1 MVLILVPLERQDKE
15 PLGECATAKYNFFI
29 SEFVYLQKNN
39 APKTWL
45 SYNVFLT
52 SPCRLVEGILSISD
66 CTNRVN
72 ADQLRQTWMF

>member
-45 SYNVFLT
+45 SYNVFLI
-52 SPCRLVEGILSISD
+52 SPCRLVEGVHLVD
-66 CTNRVN
+66 LGLH
-72 ADQLRQTWMF
+72 Q

>member
-1 MVLILVPLERQDKE
+1 MS
-15 PLGECATAKYNFFI
+15 TAKYNFFI

-52 SPCRLVEGILSISD
+52 SPCRLVEGVHLVD
-66 CTNRVN
+66 LGLH
-72 ADQLRQTWMF
+72 Q

>member
-52 SPCRLVEGILSISD
+52 SPCRLVEGVHLVD
-66 CTNRVN
+66 
-72 ADQLRQTWMF
+72 LRLHQ

>member
-1 MVLILVPLERQDKE
+1 MSTFLKVRSCSDTDKTMVLILGQDKE

-52 SPCRLVEGILSISD
+52 SPCRLVEGVHLVD
-66 CTNRVN
+66 LGLH
-72 ADQLRQTWMF
+72 Q